1 MDDGQQL
8 PGELGSKNG
17 SAWIPVWSQMAL
29 PEAFE
34 AHAIRA
40 GLPRTATNRPA
51 VQPPRGERTGTL
63 DAAQRRQLDGIF
75 RSNERFLRSLAQR
88 LCRSSFEPGDL
99 VQDTLERCTRR
110 GRALLSVACPRAW
123 MARVMRNLFID
134 RVRRCHGCP
143 AVVPFDDQA
152 PLPTAE
158 RRAWWED
165 LDAADVRAGL
175 HEVASQHRRAFELF
189 AFKGCS
195 YSEIASHLGIT
206 PATVGT
212 RILRARRQLKQIIA
226 ARHDHGRSR
235 PEAMG

>member
-1 MDDGQQL
+1 
-8 PGELGSKNG
+8 
-17 SAWIPVWSQMAL
+17 
-29 PEAFE
+29 
-34 AHAIRA
+34 
-40 GLPRTATNRPA
+40 

-63 DAAQRRQLDGIF
+63 DAVQRRQLDEIF
-75 RSNERFLRSLAQR
+75 RNNERFLRSFAQR

-110 GRALLSVACPRAW
+110 GLALISAASPRAW

-134 RVRRCHGCP
+134 RVRRCHGSP

-152 PLPTAE
+152 PLPIAE

-165 LDAADVRAGL
+165 LDATDVRAAL

-195 YSEIASHLGIT
+195 YSEIASGLGIT
-206 PATVGT
+206 PGTVGT

-226 ARHDHGRSR
+226 ARHDHGRGCPGAR
-235 PEAMG
+235 G